1 MSNPPLIEVTNLSL
15 KINNVDI
22 LSSITIASTDP
33 GVTMVMG
40 PNGAGKSL
48 LLRCLHG
55 LTIPT
60 GGSIK
65 IFGNTILGT
74 STDQAMVFQKPVLL
88 KRSVIENLKFA
99 RPIKTQW
106 GAIDNALSLA
116 RLQDKQH
123 LPAKLLSGGEQQRL
137 ALSRALL
144 RKPKLLVLD
153 EPTAS
158 LDPASVQIIEQVIQ
172 DFTRQ
177 GGKVIFVSHDIGQAK
192 RLGSEIVFLHKGKVL
207 EHSVAS
213 DFFNNPVS
221 DEARAYLNGHIII

>member
-99 RPIKTQW
+99 RPTKTQW

-207 EHSVAS
+207 EHRVAS
-213 DFFNNPVS
+213 DFLNNPVS

>member
-1 MSNPPLIEVTNLSL
+1 MSNTPLIEVTNLSL
-15 KINNVDI
+15 KLNNADI
-22 LSSITIASTDP
+22 LSSITIASTNP

-48 LLRCLHG
+48 FLKCLHG
-55 LTIPT
+55 LAIPT
-60 GGSIK
+60 SGSIK
-65 IFGNTILGT
+65 IFGSTILGT

-99 RPIKTQW
+99 CPKKTQRDSV
-106 GAIDNALSLA
+106 DNALSLA

-123 LPAKLLSGGEQQRL
+123 FPAKLLSGGEQQRL

-207 EHSVAS
+207 EQSLAS

-221 DEARAYLNGHIII
+221 EEAKAYLNGHIII

>member
-1 MSNPPLIEVTNLSL
+1 MSNTPLIEVTNLSL
-15 KINNVDI
+15 KLSNADV

-48 LLRCLHG
+48 FLRCLHG

-65 IFGNTILGT
+65 IFGNSILGT

-88 KRSVIENLKFA
+88 RRSVIDNLKFA
-99 RPIKTQW
+99 GSTNTQRD
-106 GAIDNALSLA
+106 AIDDALSLA

-123 LPAKLLSGGEQQRL
+123 FPAKLLSGGEQQRL

-144 RKPKLLVLD
+144 REPKLLVLD

-172 DFTRQ
+172 DFTEQ

-192 RLGSEIVFLHKGKVL
+192 RLGSEIIFLHMGRVL

-213 DFFNNPVS
+213 AFFNNPVT

>member
-1 MSNPPLIEVTNLSL
+1 MSNTPLLEVTNLSL
-15 KINNVDI
+15 KLNNADI

-48 LLRCLHG
+48 FLRCLHG
-55 LTIPT
+55 LTTPT

-74 STDQAMVFQKPVLL
+74 SADQAMVFQKPVLL

-99 RPIKTQW
+99 GPIKTQRKS
-106 GAIDNALSLA
+106 IDNALSLA

-123 LPAKLLSGGEQQRL
+123 FPAKLLSGGEQQRL

-144 RKPKLLVLD
+144 REPKLLVLD

-207 EHSVAS
+207 EHGVAS
-213 DFFNNPVS
+213 DFLNNPVS

>member
-99 RPIKTQW
+99 RPTKTQW

>member
-1 MSNPPLIEVTNLSL
+1 MSNTPLLEVTNLSL
-15 KINNVDI
+15 KLNNADI

-48 LLRCLHG
+48 FLRCLHG
-55 LTIPT
+55 LTTPT

-74 STDQAMVFQKPVLL
+74 SADQAMVFQKPVLL

-99 RPIKTQW
+99 GPTKTQRKS
-106 GAIDNALSLA
+106 IENALSLA

-123 LPAKLLSGGEQQRL
+123 FPAKLLSGGEQQRL

-144 RKPKLLVLD
+144 LEPKLLVLD

-213 DFFNNPVS
+213 DFLNNPVS

>member
-1 MSNPPLIEVTNLSL
+1 MSNTPLIEVTNLSL
-15 KINNVDI
+15 KLNNTDI
-22 LSSITIASTDP
+22 LSSITIASTNP

-48 LLRCLHG
+48 FLRCLHG
-55 LTIPT
+55 LAIPT
-60 GGSIK
+60 SGSIK

-99 RPIKTQW
+99 WPKKTQQDSV
-106 GAIDNALSLA
+106 DNALSLA
-116 RLQDKQH
+116 RLKDKQNF
-123 LPAKLLSGGEQQRL
+123 PAKLLSGGEQQRL

-207 EHSVAS
+207 EHGVAS
-213 DFFNNPVS
+213 DFLNNPVS